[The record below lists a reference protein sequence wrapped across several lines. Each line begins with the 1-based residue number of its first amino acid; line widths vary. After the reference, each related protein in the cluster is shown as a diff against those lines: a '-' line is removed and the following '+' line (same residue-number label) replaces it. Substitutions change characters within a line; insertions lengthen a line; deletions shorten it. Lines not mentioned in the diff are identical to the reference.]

1 MYNANI
7 SSTYEIPST
16 GRLIRS
22 TVIAL
27 LTAIFLLITVVMPAE
42 YGIDPTGFGEITGLK
57 RMGEIKVSLAEEAIA
72 DRASTAASLQTEL
85 SEAETVSTME
95 TAVTESLTL
104 PPKSGMSHE
113 KKITLAP
120 NQGTEIKVTM
130 TKGSKVHYVWR
141 TNGGTAVFDQHGDSK
156 ELKIS
161 YHSYSKGAGQMREG
175 VLEAAFDGNHGW
187 FWRNRTSIPMT
198 ITLKTEGEYTG
209 IRHFK

>member
-7 SSTYEIPST
+7 PSTHEIPST

-27 LTAIFLLITVVMPAE
+27 LTAIFLLVTVVMPAE

-57 RMGEIKVSLAEEAIA
+57 RMGEIKVSLTEEATA
-72 DRASTAASLQTEL
+72 DRANAAASLQIEL
-85 SEAETVSTME
+85 SEGV
-95 TAVTESLTL
+95 TAVTESLPL
-104 PPKSGMSHE
+104 APKSEMSHE

-156 ELKIS
+156 ELKIN
-161 YHSYSKGAGQMREG
+161 YHSYSKGTGQMREG
-175 VLEAAFDGNHGW
+175 VLEAAFDGDHGW
-187 FWRNRTSIPMT
+187 FWRNRTSTPMT
-198 ITLKTEGEYTG
+198 ITLKTEGEYTR